1 MFHQNTIPMKV
12 KLTRIDI
19 SKKQTL
25 KQMLKAYQKELLGRE
40 SGEYKYLNSYWQNP
54 NSYPF
59 FIVVNGEIIGF
70 VLINSYTVYLNKA
83 KSISE
88 FYIKP
93 KFRKQGLGKQAAK
106 LALNKFKGE
115 CEIRVLKDNN
125 LALDFWKKI
134 ATELVGDKL
143 QEVTINNKLWS
154 GRILVFDNS

>member
-40 SGEYKYLNSYWQNP
+40 SGEYKYLNSYLQNP